1 MEFKR
6 VDENVSL
13 VFQMDASPPRMLV
26 GSVLR
31 SYYKI
36 SWIESTNAQVQL
48 LIVSLLMVLWVLL
61 AWPVQWFKR
70 GPSRLHAT
78 HGRAQLAG
86 WLMAVAVMVVVG
98 LSATLDDSM
107 VFGLGTPVKVLLLVT
122 YLVPLLVLVQLVIV
136 ARLYGSDV
144 GRGIKFFHSLLVLI
158 GLYLSWLL
166 YYWNFYGPYPW

>member
-1 MEFKR
+1 
-6 VDENVSL
+6 
-13 VFQMDASPPRMLV
+13 MLV

-70 GPSRLHAT
+70 RPSRLHAT

-98 LSATLDDSM
+98 LSATLNDSM
-107 VFGLGTPVKVLLLVT
+107 VFGLGTPVQVLLLVT